1 MRKEA
6 SGFTLIELIISMAVY
21 AILLIIMS
29 TTVVAFSRLYQRVN
43 SEETLH
49 YQTFRI
55 QEIIQEYYQDTNGS
69 TGGGI
74 EINGPEFAVDSL
86 QTQAGTSSLLYQD
99 HALLLDGRKVA
110 GHASIDALVIDIVG
124 NRTIFSIL
132 DTDSNPILTFSLFN
146 AGGNS

>member
-1 MRKEA
+1 MRDEG

-55 QEIIQEYYQDTNGS
+55 QEIISTYYQDANG
-69 TGGGI
+69 TI
-74 EINGPEFAVDSL
+74 EINAEEFSVDSL
-86 QTQAGTSSLLYQD
+86 KTGTSSLLYENN
-99 HALLLDGRKVA
+99 ALLLDGRKVA
-110 GHASIDALVIDIVG
+110 GHATIESIDIDIVG
-124 NRTIFSIL
+124 NRTIISIL
-132 DTDSNPILTFSLFN
+132 DADENPILTFSLFN

>member
-1 MRKEA
+1 MRDEG

-55 QEIIQEYYQDTNGS
+55 QEIISTYYQDANG
-69 TGGGI
+69 TI
-74 EINGPEFAVDSL
+74 EINAEEFSVDSL
-86 QTQAGTSSLLYQD
+86 KTGTSSLLYENN
-99 HALLLDGRKVA
+99 ALLLDGRKVA
-110 GHASIDALVIDIVG
+110 GHATIESIDIDIVG
-124 NRTIFSIL
+124 NRTIISIL
-132 DTDSNPILTFSLFN
+132 DTDLQTILTFSLFN

>member
-1 MRKEA
+1 MRDEG

-55 QEIIQEYYQDTNGS
+55 QEIISTYYQDANG
-69 TGGGI
+69 TI
-74 EINGPEFAVDSL
+74 EINAEEFSVDSL
-86 QTQAGTSSLLYQD
+86 KNGTSSLRYENN
-99 HALLLDGRKVA
+99 ALLLDGRKVA
-110 GHASIDALVIDIVG
+110 GHATIESIDIDIVG
-124 NRTIFSIL
+124 NRTIISIL
-132 DTDSNPILTFSLFN
+132 DTDLQTILTFSLFN

>member
-1 MRKEA
+1 MRDEG

-55 QEIIQEYYQDTNGS
+55 QEIISTYYQDANGS
-69 TGGGI
+69 I
-74 EINGPEFAVDSL
+74 EINTTDFTVDHL
-86 QTQAGTSSLLYQD
+86 KTGESSLRYENN
-99 HALLLDGRKVA
+99 ALLLDGRKVA
-110 GHASIDALVIDIVG
+110 GHATIESIDIDIVG
-124 NRTIFSIL
+124 NRTIISIL
-132 DTDSNPILTFSLFN
+132 DTDLQTILTFSLFN
-146 AGGNS
+146 AGGNL